1 MVSLWRYGIPALAL
15 RHDFLLSSILAITS
29 LHLALLNPCALHTS
43 AAIGHH
49 SQALALTR
57 PHLLNLSPDN
67 ASALFPFSCLIALYS
82 FGVHST
88 SASTFNPIVEMI
100 EVFTLI
106 RGIGAIVK
114 SGAQWL
120 EPDLH
125 AESMLPSP
133 SNPNASLA
141 PKIEATLAVLSRCNS
156 ESTTDMTIRDAYGT
170 TIWMLRQVFLLAA
183 ENPGAKMT
191 VLPFPIMVPRQF
203 MEKLEDRDPMAL
215 VILAHYSVVLYWLRN
230 HIWLRG
236 WGRQLVDAIH
246 LELGSEWHGCLKW
259 AIEEV
264 RSPEVDE

>member
-1 MVSLWRYGIPALAL
+1 M
-15 RHDFLLSSILAITS
+15 D
-29 LHLALLNPCALHTS
+29 
-43 AAIGHH
+43 
-49 SQALALTR
+49 
-57 PHLLNLSPDN
+57 
-67 ASALFPFSCLIALYS
+67 
-82 FGVHST
+82 
-88 SASTFNPIVEMI
+88 
-100 EVFTLI
+100 
-106 RGIGAIVK
+106 
-114 SGAQWL
+114 
-120 EPDLH
+120 
-125 AESMLPSP
+125 AE
-133 SNPNASLA
+133 A
-141 PKIEATLAVLSRCNS
+141 
-156 ESTTDMTIRDAYGT
+156 G
-170 TIWMLRQVFLLAA
+170 FLLAA